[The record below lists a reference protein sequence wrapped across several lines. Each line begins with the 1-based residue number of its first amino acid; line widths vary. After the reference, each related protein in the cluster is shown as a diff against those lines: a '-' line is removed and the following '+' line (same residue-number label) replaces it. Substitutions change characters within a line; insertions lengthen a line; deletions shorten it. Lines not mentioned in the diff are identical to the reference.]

1 MGMSVGPGDGGGG
14 GRRRRRSSRA
24 AVMNEINMT
33 PFIDVMLVL
42 LIIFMVA
49 APLMTTGVPID
60 LPESR
65 AKPLEGLTQ
74 PVMIS
79 VDAKGDIFLQDKK
92 MGIDELVPT
101 IQAMA
106 KAGVDERV
114 YVRGDKAAD
123 YGAVIKVMGRLNQAG
138 FKKIGLVSTEEV
150 AAR

>member
-1 MGMSVGPGDGGGG
+1 MGMSVGSGSEGG
-14 GRRRRRSSRA
+14 GRRRRRSVRA
-24 AVMNEINMT
+24 GVMNEINMT

-60 LPESR
+60 LPESK

-74 PVMIS
+74 PIMIS
-79 VDAKGDIFLQDKK
+79 VDAKGQIFLQDKQ
-92 MGIDELVPT
+92 MSVDDLIPT
-101 IQAMA
+101 LTAMA
-106 KAGVDERV
+106 KNGADERV